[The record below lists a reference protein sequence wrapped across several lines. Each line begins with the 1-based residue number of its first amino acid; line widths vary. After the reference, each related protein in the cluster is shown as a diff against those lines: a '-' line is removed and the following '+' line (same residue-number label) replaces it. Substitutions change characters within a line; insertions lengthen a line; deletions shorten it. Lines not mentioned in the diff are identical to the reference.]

1 MHLVTTAVVVDGDVA
16 DDMTKRSLL
25 ECVVGLAGLDRLS
38 LSLLECVVGR
48 AQEHADN
55 RPAGVARSFSASTA
69 QASCLPVCPSARLPV
84 CRARNSRN
92 VECRLDSQPTKPAD
106 DAATG
111 LRCATLQPASLT
123 GVDPLDARPL
133 ASLVPSSPWPCPPIA
148 SSQTSTYRNLHPSHR
163 CKPNTP
169 THPLTLLNP
178 TPMPTPLS
186 QRARANVSSR
196 FSIAVWT
203 LHPDWARASP
213 DSDWDSSFAV

>member
-1 MHLVTTAVVVDGDVA
+1 
-16 DDMTKRSLL
+16 MTKRSLL

-55 RPAGVARSFSASTA
+55 RPAGVARSA
-69 QASCLPVCPSARLPV
+69 QALRKHCASQLSARLPV

-123 GVDPLDARPL
+123 GVDPSRRPL
-133 ASLVPSSPWPCPPIA
+133 PVVALALPTYRIVANLNLSHRRKPQPIA
-148 SSQTSTYRNLHPSHR
+148 SSQTSTHR
-163 CKPNTP
+163 IVA
-169 THPLTLLNP
+169 NP
-178 TPMPTPLS
+178 TRQLIH
-186 QRARANVSSR
+186 SR
-196 FSIAVWT
+196 C
-203 LHPDWARASP
+203 
-213 DSDWDSSFAV
+213 